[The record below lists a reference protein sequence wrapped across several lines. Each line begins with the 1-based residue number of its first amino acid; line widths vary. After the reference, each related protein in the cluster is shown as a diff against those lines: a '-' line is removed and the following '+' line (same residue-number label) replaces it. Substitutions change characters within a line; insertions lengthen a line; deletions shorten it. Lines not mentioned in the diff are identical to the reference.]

1 MNKKRYN
8 MCKKDF
14 GPDGGGGDVEVHSKP
29 RMMLVGTCGYM
40 QNIIFIYHIYYYI
53 IYIIYIYIY
62 IIIYIYHH
70 IYIYILKGYALCRRP
85 LDTGGSCLPLC
96 RKHEMNPK
104 ETRN

>member
-40 QNIIFIYHIYYYI
+40 QNIIYIYIYHIYIQNTDYIYNMYI
-53 IYIIYIYIY
+53 IC
-62 IIIYIYHH
+62 
-70 IYIYILKGYALCRRP
+70 ILISSMYWRSV
-85 LDTGGSCLPLC
+85 T
-96 RKHEMNPK
+96 
-104 ETRN
+104 

>member
-1 MNKKRYN
+1 

-53 IYIIYIYIY
+53 IYIIYIYIS
-62 IIIYIYHH
+62 
-70 IYIYILKGYALCRRP
+70 YIYISYIYIQNTDYIYIICILISSMYWRSV
-85 LDTGGSCLPLC
+85 T
-96 RKHEMNPK
+96 
-104 ETRN
+104 

>member
-1 MNKKRYN
+1 MVPHFEHFPRVHLEVHVAPDMNKKRYN

-53 IYIIYIYIY
+53 IYIIYIYHIY
-62 IIIYIYHH
+62 IIYIY
-70 IYIYILKGYALCRRP
+70 IQNTDYIYNMYI
-85 LDTGGSCLPLC
+85 
-96 RKHEMNPK
+96 N
-104 ETRN
+104 

>member
-1 MNKKRYN
+1 

-53 IYIIYIYIY
+53 IYIIYIYIIY
-62 IIIYIYHH
+62 IYTYRIQIIYI
-70 IYIYILKGYALCRRP
+70 ICILISSMYWRSV
-85 LDTGGSCLPLC
+85 T
-96 RKHEMNPK
+96 
-104 ETRN
+104 

>member
-40 QNIIFIYHIYYYI
+40 QNIIYIYISYIYIYRIQI
-53 IYIIYIYIY
+53 IYIICI
-62 IIIYIYHH
+62 
-70 IYIYILKGYALCRRP
+70 
-85 LDTGGSCLPLC
+85 
-96 RKHEMNPK
+96 
-104 ETRN
+104 